1 MSTVMTDTTAYAN
14 STDLIN
20 RYDARDICQWVS
32 DTAAPVS
39 QGSLPTNAVLTALF
53 QDASGQVEAALLAVD
68 RYSVTDLQN
77 LITAGGNSANFLKR
91 IVCDLVVGMLIERR
105 PFLDRDLPP
114 AYLRALEWLE
124 ELRNGKRIFAFQEV
138 ADAGNAKITIDS
150 VYDIQ
155 SRNLA
160 SQQASRY
167 FGADRA
173 NDYVPGNAPGAGSN
187 VVP

>member
-1 MSTVMTDTTAYAN
+1 MSTVISDLSAYAT
-14 STDLIN
+14 SADLIA
-20 RYDARDICQWVS
+20 RYDVRDICQWVS

-39 QGSLPTNAVLTALF
+39 QGSLSSNSVLTALF
-53 QDASGQVEAALLAVD
+53 ADASGMVEAALLAVD
-68 RYSVTDLQN
+68 RYSALDLQN

-91 IVCDLVVGMLIERR
+91 LVCDLVAGMLIERR
-105 PFLDRDLPP
+105 PYLDRDIPP

-138 ADAGNAKITIDS
+138 ADAGNAKVTIDS

-160 SQQASRY
+160 SNQAARY

-173 NDYVPGNAPGAGSN
+173 QDFVPGTSPGSGSN
-187 VVP
+187 VVS